1 MQKVKGSLITAII
14 VRDDR
19 KILRGETDLVIKK
32 IIYTSAF
39 TLNLCYLYIIYSGEI
54 AFFKA
59 VLYGE
64 CFSEGLPFHK
74 AGILRF
80 SGDRSG
86 KAVTLARICGLGS
99 RPGGRVIITIDGR
112 GGEEEV
118 MRGEKR
124 MRIEKKED
132 RRKRM

>member
-1 MQKVKGSLITAII
+1 LHSL
-14 VRDDR
+14 
-19 KILRGETDLVIKK
+19 
-32 IIYTSAF
+32 
-39 TLNLCYLYIIYSGEI
+39 
-54 AFFKA
+54 KA

-99 RPGGRVIITIDGR
+99 RPGGGGRLSQLMERR
-112 GGEEEV
+112 GGGGSNE
-118 MRGEKR
+118 RREKN
-124 MRIEKKED
+124 ED
-132 RRKRM
+132 RKERV

>member
-1 MQKVKGSLITAII
+1 M
-14 VRDDR
+14 
-19 KILRGETDLVIKK
+19 
-32 IIYTSAF
+32 
-39 TLNLCYLYIIYSGEI
+39 CYLYIIYSGEI

-99 RPGGRVIITIDGR
+99 RPGGGIITIDGTGREGRNNERREKNEDRKER
-112 GGEEEV
+112 GQ
-118 MRGEKR
+118 
-124 MRIEKKED
+124 KKENV
-132 RRKRM
+132 RRSDKEDG